1 MELEFEG
8 GGAHPKTTMTGTTI
22 GMDVTGSEKIWRTF
36 QSIGDIAFAYNYSTV
51 LIEIQA
57 CILLLISN
65 LFALNFY
72 NYKEDTLCI
81 YAFIVYGKEFFCIT
95 SLIYMLMYTH
105 VCHSVVC

>member
-8 GGAHPKTTMTGTTI
+8 GGAHPKTTMTGTTV

-57 CILLLISN
+57 CILYISLSIYFFFLNLCISN
-65 LFALNFY
+65 LLALNFY
-72 NYKEDTLCI
+72 NYKEYTLCI

-95 SLIYMLMYTH
+95 SLI
-105 VCHSVVC
+105 